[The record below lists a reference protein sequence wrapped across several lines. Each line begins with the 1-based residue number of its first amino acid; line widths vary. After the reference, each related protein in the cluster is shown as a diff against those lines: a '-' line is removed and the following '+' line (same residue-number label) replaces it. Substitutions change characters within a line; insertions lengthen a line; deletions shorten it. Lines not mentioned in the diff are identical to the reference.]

1 MRGVFLWASHH
12 RTCKITG
19 YAKPAYTGFI
29 NLKGKF
35 YESKHPM
42 TYKEF
47 QAFDRKTLK

>member
-19 YAKPAYTGFI
+19 YVKPAYTGFI